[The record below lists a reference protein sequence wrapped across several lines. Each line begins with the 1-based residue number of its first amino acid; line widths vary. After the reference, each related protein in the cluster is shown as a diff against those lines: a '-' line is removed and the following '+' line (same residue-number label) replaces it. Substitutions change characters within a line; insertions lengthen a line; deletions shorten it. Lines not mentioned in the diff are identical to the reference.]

1 MIKVLDVLYM
11 NRIMKLKVLLRKDTL
26 WYFFAI
32 AGLFLLLYMGK
43 YFIIDTYVYALSLSA
58 PIFVISYM
66 LLKRINAL
74 HYYFHV
80 TGCVFFVVW
89 FSFYILNVMRSKSVC
104 GHITKYISVEHY
116 TPIGRAG
123 RGK

>member
-1 MIKVLDVLYM
+1 MFLYM

-32 AGLFLLLYMGK
+32 VGLFLLLYMGK

-74 HYYFHV
+74 RYYFHV

-104 GHITKYISVEHY
+104 GHITKYIW
-116 TPIGRAG
+116 A
-123 RGK
+123 

>member
-1 MIKVLDVLYM
+1 MQYIEVLSDS
-11 NRIMKLKVLLRKDTL
+11 NN
-26 WYFFAI
+26 
-32 AGLFLLLYMGK
+32 
-43 YFIIDTYVYALSLSA
+43 FIIDTYVYALSLSA

-74 HYYFHV
+74 RYYFHV

-104 GHITKYISVEHY
+104 GHITKYICVEHY
-116 TPIGRAG
+116 TPIGRLVG
-123 RGK
+123 QVVVVFSVSIKEILYGFLQHKPQKHFIKYMVTL